1 MNRREKS
8 PIGRRTEEGKKNPE
22 RRIGIKDKIMNWM
35 KKKMNWMKKTRKK
48 DEKNILILFIGI
60 VIGLT
65 VSIVC
70 ICRYCSLT
78 NEVKEDIGIQQFKV
92 KQQEEMAKLVNLIN
106 TTFYNICFKINTSDG
121 GKTNAEANVNL
132 TGIEALLKSSKYD
145 FKCFDNCPVFYTGIY
160 PFNKIYEENF
170 NAYLPSSVSKNLSSL
185 VRGFTKIDKI
195 KRNNNFVIVKGLF
208 DNEDYPNT
216 FQENDYSLGYNW
228 VLLQENVQ
236 NLIDSV
242 KKWYESENYTT
253 DVNFVSFIRLV
264 SYTKK

>member
-1 MNRREKS
+1 MNR
-8 PIGRRTEEGKKNPE
+8 IN
-22 RRIGIKDKIMNWM
+22 
-35 KKKMNWMKKTRKK
+35 KKMNWMKKARKK

-70 ICRYCSLT
+70 ICRYCSLESTNAVIALVGIVLAFIGIFLSYKGLMVT

-92 KQQEEMAKLVNLIN
+92 KQQEEMAKIVNLIN

-121 GKTNAEANVNL
+121 SKTNAEANVNL
-132 TGIEALLKSSKYD
+132 LGIEALLKSSKYD
-145 FKCFDNCPVFYTGIY
+145 FIRFDNCPVYYTGIY
-160 PFNKIYEENF
+160 PFSKIYEENYS
-170 NAYLPSSVSKNLSSL
+170 AYLPSSVSKNLSSL

-195 KRNNNFVIVKGLF
+195 NRNNNFVIVKGLF
-208 DNEDYPNT
+208 DNEDYSNT
-216 FQENDYSLGYNW
+216 FQENDYSLGYNL
-228 VLLQENVQ
+228 VFLQENVQ